1 MLSGLRRAQCEIHSS
16 YVAMTSPLDRCC
28 GLALLAQLLPV
39 DLAHLVARDLCHH
52 GEPDA
57 GELGPARPDLA
68 GELAGLVAVA
78 AHDRDPAR
86 LDTKR
91 VRHRAHRRVEDAGPG
106 DRPLLHRLPELLLP
120 TVVHR

>member
-78 AHDRDPAR
+78 AHDRDPGR
-86 LDTKR
+86 LDTKL
-91 VRHRAHRRVEDAGPG
+91 VGHREHRRVADAGAG
-106 DRPLLHRLPELLLP
+106 ERHLLDRLREELVA
-120 TVVHR
+120 TAV